1 MSIVL
6 LAGFAR
12 LAAILHFDSLA
23 DDQDAY
29 LAIARNI
36 ADGNG
41 FCANVGQP
49 TAYRPPLYPLVLA
62 FCLSVGG
69 KVAIGVLHVLLGMLT
84 SALAWKLARLVG
96 LSVLGCAV
104 TAVLVAVDP
113 ILVRYSANPMTE
125 TLFTVLVVGFVNASL
140 EAARSEKR
148 SLVDQFKP
156 GVWFGLAAL
165 CRPSIWAFGI
175 LYVVVSFVWHR
186 LGWSQNIAQREIV
199 QREIAQRD
207 DLNPPGNWLNKRR
220 LCPFLAAIVVVSPWV
235 LRNWFEFGRPI
246 VMTTHGGYTLALG
259 NNDSFYENVVQHGY
273 ATTWPLPELE
283 KWQKSIEVAMDTRQI
298 PRTDESERD
307 GFHQGE
313 AVSWI
318 KANPKRF
325 LESCVVRQQRFWN
338 PVPNDENAAGIVR
351 FSVGVFYS
359 VQFLFVGMGLFRC
372 GFCKRYP
379 VIIVII
385 VSFALL
391 HSVYWTNTRMRAPL
405 QPLLALVAAASFCL
419 PNRATPQI
427 TP

>member
-1 MSIVL
+1 MSVVL

-36 ADGNG
+36 ADENG

-69 KVAIGVLHVLLGMLT
+69 TVAIGVLHVVLGMLT

-96 LSVLGCAV
+96 LSFVGCVV

-125 TLFTVLVVGFVNASL
+125 TLFTFLVVGLVNSLL
-140 EAARSEKR
+140 EAARSEER
-148 SLVDQFKP
+148 SLVGQLKP
-156 GVWFGLAAL
+156 GVWFGFAAL

-186 LGWSQNIAQREIV
+186 LGWSRIIAP
-199 QREIAQRD
+199 RD
-207 DLNPPGNWLNKRR
+207 DLSPPGNWLNKRR

-235 LRNWFEFGRPI
+235 LRNWFELGRPI

-283 KWQKSIEVAMDTRQI
+283 KWQTSIEVAMDTRKI

-307 GFHQGE
+307 AFHQGE

-338 PVPNDENAAGIVR
+338 PVPSDERAPAFVR
-351 FSVGVFYS
+351 FSTGIFYS
-359 VQFLFVGMGLFRC
+359 AQFLFVGMGLFRR

-405 QPLLALVAAASFCL
+405 QPLLALVAASSFCL
-419 PNRATPQI
+419 SNRATPQI